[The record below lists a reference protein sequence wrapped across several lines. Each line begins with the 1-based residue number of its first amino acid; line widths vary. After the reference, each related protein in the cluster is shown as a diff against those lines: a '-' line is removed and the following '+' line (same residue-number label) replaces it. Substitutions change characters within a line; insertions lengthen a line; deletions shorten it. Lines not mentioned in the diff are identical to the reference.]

1 MGKIEEL
8 VPRAKELGMDALAI
22 TDHGAMY
29 GVVEFYEAAQKH
41 GIKPIVGCEVYV
53 APQGRFQRGQGGPKV
68 RPYHLVLLAKDA
80 TGYQNL
86 IQLSTKAYLEGFY
99 YKPRVDKEL
108 LRQHSAGLI
117 ALSACSSG
125 EIPVLIQNG
134 RMDEARDAIRW
145 YQETFGPRNFYLE
158 LQRHTGGSPRP
169 MDAMPLSHADQPSVP
184 HSVRDGIDPQ
194 LEAINQ
200 ALITLGR
207 ELNVGLVATND
218 VHYIQRE
225 DAAAHEVLLCIQTG
239 TTMDDPNHMRMG
251 GDDFYLKS
259 EQEMATL
266 FADIPEALENTKCI
280 VAECALELKNE
291 GFHLPYFEV
300 PEGHTAQSYLASL
313 CEEGMRRR
321 YPLITADLRTRLE
334 HELRIIHEMDFD
346 VYFLIVWDLVRFAQS
361 QDIWWNV
368 RGSAAGS
375 IVAYSLGL
383 TTLEPLR
390 HGLIFERFL
399 NPGRVNMP
407 DIDLDFPDDRRN
419 EVIEYVIGKYGSD
432 RVAQIITF
440 ARMAARASLRD
451 VGRALGLPL
460 GEVDRLAKLVP
471 FGPKVK
477 LQDALETSQELQSAY
492 EQDDYIR
499 DLIDKARRLEG
510 VARNVST
517 HAAGVVIADKSL
529 NEYLPLQ
536 RIPRG
541 EEIVTQY
548 AMGVLEQIGLLKID
562 LLGLST
568 LTIMRRATDLIN
580 ERHGTAFRLD
590 NIPTDDPAVYELL
603 STGNVTGL
611 FQVEGSGMRRVL
623 QDLQP
628 SGFDDVVALLSLY
641 RPGPMQFI
649 DSFVARK
656 YGREKVEHIHPSLEP
671 ILRDTYGIIVY
682 QEQIIRIATDIAGYS
697 SAEAD
702 LMRRAVGKK
711 KEKELKEQRDKFVDG
726 AVARGMPRDKAEEI
740 FSAIEYFANYG
751 FNKAHSAAYAVI
763 TCQTA
768 YLKAY
773 YPVEYMTALL
783 SVERHR
789 PEKVSVLVAECRRH
803 GIPILPPAVNCS
815 QLDFT
820 IENLSRTERGT
831 EDQPRTDGDART
843 PAHSP
848 NGGRKLLTGE
858 HQSVGSASPD
868 TGRDSAIRFGLGAIK
883 NLGEGAVQLILQA
896 RGQLGPFTGIGD
908 FCRRVDLGQVN
919 KRGLECL
926 IKAGTLDAL
935 GERPKLLAMID
946 RMMKLSTL
954 YHQASAVGQLAFD
967 ALAPS
972 ASDDSGLLA
981 DQFFVPPVS
990 QKDVLAWE
998 KELLGTYV
1006 SDHPLQRL
1014 LSAWDGQQTRLCTP
1028 LDQIDDGLKG
1038 HKVVIAGMVTRSRLT
1053 MTRKNEEMAFVELED
1068 LSGSIDVVV
1077 FPRTF
1082 SSSKELLVEDQLLV
1096 IEGRIDV
1103 REGKVQVIAD
1113 SVQDYA
1119 LADIGLAA
1127 GDGQSLAA
1135 GDGQSLAAGDGQSPA
1150 TGGGHHPA
1158 AGGGHSPAAGG
1169 GVGKAITSPRVRL
1182 LEINLHCSGDRDH
1195 DVQLMKKVYQML
1207 EQRPGPDRFLFN
1219 IISDKGRVQLD
1230 FPNATTHFEPGLESV
1245 LRTALGDDALYVQW
1259 TEA

>member
-1 MGKIEEL
+1 VASPAFTHLHVHTEYSLLDGMCKIEEL

-41 GIKPIVGCEVYV
+41 EIKPIIGCEVYV
-53 APQGRFQRGQGGPKV
+53 APQGRFKRGSGPRV

-117 ALSACSSG
+117 ALSACGSG
-125 EIPVLIQNG
+125 EIPVLIQSG
-134 RMDEARDAIRW
+134 RMAEARNTIRW
-145 YQETFGPRNFYLE
+145 YQETFGRGNFYLE
-158 LQRHTGGSPRP
+158 LQRHVGASRRAMVPRP
-169 MDAMPLSHADQPSVP
+169 LPPADQPSAP
-184 HSVRDGIDPQ
+184 RPVREGIDPQ
-194 LEAINQ
+194 LEATNQ

-207 ELNVGLVATND
+207 ELNVDVVATND
-218 VHYIQRE
+218 VHYVQRE

-239 TTMDDPNHMRMG
+239 TTMDDPNRMRMAG
-251 GDDFYLKS
+251 SDFYLKS
-259 EQEMATL
+259 EQEMAAL
-266 FADIPEALENTKCI
+266 FADVPEAVENTKRI
-280 VAECALELKNE
+280 AAECALELKNE

-300 PEGHTAQSYLASL
+300 PAGHTAQSYLAYL

-321 YPLITADLRTRLE
+321 YPLITTELQARLQ
-334 HELRIIHEMDFD
+334 HELQIIHEMGFD

-383 TTLEPLR
+383 TNLEPLH

-399 NPGRVNMP
+399 NPGRITMP

-419 EVIEYVIGKYGSD
+419 ELIEYAIHKYGSD
-432 RVAQIITF
+432 RVAQIVTF
-440 ARMAARASLRD
+440 STMAARASIRD
-451 VGRALGLPL
+451 VGRALGLPF

-471 FGPKVK
+471 SGPKVK
-477 LQDALETSQELQSAY
+477 LQDALETSQELKSAY

-510 VARNVST
+510 VSRNVST

-562 LLGLST
+562 FLGLST
-568 LTIMRRATDLIN
+568 LTIMRKAADLIK
-580 ERHGTAFRLD
+580 ERHGTAFSLD
-590 NIPTDDPAVYELL
+590 NIPTDDPAIYELL

-611 FQVEGSGMRRVL
+611 FQVEGSGMRHVL

-628 SGFDDVVALLSLY
+628 SSFDDVVALLSLY

-649 DSFVARK
+649 DNYIARK
-656 YGREKVEHIHPSLEP
+656 YGRESVEYIHPSLEP

-682 QEQIIRIATDIAGYS
+682 QEQIIRTATDIGGYS

-726 AVARGMPRDKAEEI
+726 AVARGMPRDKAEEV

-768 YLKAY
+768 YLKAH

-789 PEKVSVLVAECRRH
+789 PDKVSALVAECHRC
-803 GIPILPPAVNCS
+803 GIPILPPAINCS
-815 QLDFT
+815 ELDFT
-820 IENLSRTERGT
+820 IEDTR
-831 EDQPRTDGDART
+831 RTDGDAQ
-843 PAHSP
+843 ASAL
-848 NGGRKLLTGE
+848 GGGGHRA
-858 HQSVGSASPD
+858 VDSASPIK
-868 TGRDSAIRFGLGAIK
+868 GPDSAIRFGLGAIK
-883 NLGEGAVQLILQA
+883 NLGEGAVQLVVQA
-896 RGQLGPFTGIGD
+896 RTKLGPFAGIGD

-926 IKAGTLDAL
+926 IKAGALDAL
-935 GERPKLLAMID
+935 GERPKLLAMMD
-946 RMMKLSTL
+946 RMIKLSGL

-967 ALAPS
+967 ALAPG
-972 ASDDSGLLA
+972 ASDDSSLLA

-990 QKDVLAWE
+990 QKDMLAWE

-1014 LSAWDGQQTRLCTP
+1014 LSAWSDSQNPLYSP
-1028 LDQIDDGLKG
+1028 LDQIDEGSKG
-1038 HKVVIAGMVTRSRLT
+1038 RKVVIAGRVTRCRLT
-1053 MTRKNEEMAFVELED
+1053 MTRKSEEMAFVELED
-1068 LSGSIDVVV
+1068 LSGSMDVVV

-1082 SSSKELLVEDQLLV
+1082 SNSKELLVEDRLLV

-1103 REGKVQVIAD
+1103 RGGKVQVIAN
-1113 SVQDYA
+1113 SVQDCA
-1119 LADIGLAA
+1119 LADVGLGAGHSPSPAA
-1127 GDGQSLAA
+1127 GDGA
-1135 GDGQSLAAGDGQSPA
+1135 
-1150 TGGGHHPA
+1150 
-1158 AGGGHSPAAGG
+1158 
-1169 GVGKAITSPRVRL
+1169 GKAIASPRVHL
-1182 LEINLHCSGDRDH
+1182 LEISLQCTGDRDR
-1195 DVQLMKKVYQML
+1195 DVQLMRKVYQML
-1207 EQRPGPDRFLFN
+1207 ERRPGPDRFLFN
-1219 IISDKGRVQLD
+1219 IISDQGRVQLD
-1230 FPNATTHFEPGLESV
+1230 FPNATTRFEPELESV
-1245 LRTALGDDALYVQW
+1245 LRTALGDDALYVRW
-1259 TEA
+1259 AEA